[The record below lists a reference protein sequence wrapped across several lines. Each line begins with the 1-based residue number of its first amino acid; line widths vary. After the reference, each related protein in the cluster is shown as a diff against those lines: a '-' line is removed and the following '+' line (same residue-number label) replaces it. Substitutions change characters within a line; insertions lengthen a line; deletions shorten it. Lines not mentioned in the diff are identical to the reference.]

1 VVRALIVALLFTAGC
16 GPIVLEP
23 DPRIE
28 ELDEARDAGNEVDA
42 GFLDAGT
49 RDGGFARRDGGPS
62 HAADINSDGCVDSVD
77 LDLVQELWGEPG
89 PEGDANEDGV
99 VDVRDLNMV
108 LAAWGTGCPDAGVR
122 DSGND
127 TGNGR

>member
-1 VVRALIVALLFTAGC
+1 MVRALIVALLATAAC
-16 GPIVLEP
+16 GPIVLEG

-28 ELDEARDAGNEVDA
+28 ELDEARDAGVEVDA
-42 GFLDAGT
+42 GFIDAGV
-49 RDGGFARRDGGPS
+49 RDGGFTRRDGGPS

-108 LAAWGTGCPDAGVR
+108 LAAWGAGCPDAGVR

-127 TGNGR
+127 TGDGR